1 MQQLNLLPK
10 TTEKVVRPDFE
21 LRGYQKEAIAQTYRF
36 IRFGIRSILLV
47 APTGAGKTCIGS
59 RIVNDAV
66 SRGRRVLFLVHRD
79 PLVSQTQDELLT
91 YGIEAGI
98 IKAGYRENRELPVQ
112 LASIQSLA
120 RRDLPR
126 DIGLVIID
134 ECHTVG
140 WYQAFQEVK
149 LAYSPCG
156 VPALGKTIYIGLTG
170 SPWRSKPKEHFG
182 EHFEAIVRVPGAE
195 SPEDEKKFLTTRLI
209 ERGFLVP
216 PRNFGWGGNF
226 RADLLE
232 KQDGEFSQ
240 KSIEAAVSHPDFNPS
255 VVEKFL
261 EVCPDRTGILFC
273 ASVQQ
278 SRELTTLFNAA
289 GIRCEHIE
297 ADTPHEIRRGM
308 YERLRTG
315 QTQLLSSVGTLTEGF
330 NVKNISAVVLARP
343 TASEALLIQM
353 CGRGLRLYPGKQDC
367 YLLDFCQNFKRLGF
381 ITSKRQITLCPRPP
395 KPVVV
400 GKECPKCGTT
410 VPNFIKVCPKCGY
423 EFPAGDGGEDL
434 PPEMPLDFGEVLS
447 PDDLEKFRYLRSQL
461 SRSYTTKKTPD
472 RVFALFRQRY
482 GHFPPNDWHV
492 GAVFKGASSQIE
504 QYYYRDFLKGVN
516 PKASPQWLEFHLKL
530 EFGFP
535 DKTYRLSNG
544 ESYKPP
550 ALDLNE
556 LDWWEVLGCKPLSDW
571 ETIKAKYTRA
581 IERCH
586 DYDDDAKLINLA
598 LEQAKAARGMK

>member
-1 MQQLNLLPK
+1 MQQLNLLPN
-10 TTEKVVRPDFE
+10 TTAVVRPDFE
-21 LRGYQKEAIAQTYRF
+21 LRDYQFQAIEKTYRL
-36 IRFGIRSILLV
+36 IRSGIRSALLV

-59 RIVNDAV
+59 RIAHDAV
-66 SRGRRVLFLVHRD
+66 NRGRRVLFLVHRD
-79 PLVSQTQDELLT
+79 PLVPQTQDELLN

-112 LASIQSLA
+112 IASIQSLA
-120 RRDLPR
+120 RRDLPK

-149 LAYSPCG
+149 QAYSPCG

-170 SPWRSKPKEHFG
+170 SPWRSKSKEHFG

-195 SPEDEKKFLTTRLI
+195 SPEDEKKFLTVRLI

-216 PRNFGWGGNF
+216 PRNFGWGGYF

-240 KSIEAAVSHPDFNPS
+240 KSIEAAVSHPDFNS
-255 VVEKFL
+255 LVVEKFL
-261 EVCPDRTGILFC
+261 ESGSERTGIVFC

-278 SRELTTLFNAA
+278 SRELTALFNEA
-289 GIRCEHIE
+289 GVRCEHIE
-297 ADTPHEIRRGM
+297 ADTPHEVRRPM
-308 YERLRTG
+308 YERLRSG
-315 QTQLLSSVGTLTEGF
+315 ETQLLSSVGTLTEGF
-330 NVKNISAVVLARP
+330 NVKSISAVVLARP

-353 CGRGLRLYPGKQDC
+353 CGRGLRPYPGKTDC

-381 ITSKRQITLCPRPP
+381 ITSNRQISLCPRPP
-395 KPVVV
+395 KPIVT
-400 GKECPKCGTT
+400 GKECPECGTT
-410 VPNFIKVCPKCGY
+410 VSKFIMICPECGY
-423 EFPAGDGGEDL
+423 EFPPGGEEDV
-434 PPEMPLDFGEVLS
+434 PSEMPLAFGEVLS

-461 SRSYTTKKTPD
+461 SRSYTTKRSPD
-472 RVFALFRQRY
+472 RVFMLFRQRY

-492 GAVFKGASSQIE
+492 GAVFKGANSQIE
-504 QYYYRDFLKGVN
+504 QYYYQDFLKTVN
-516 PKASPQWLEFHLKL
+516 LKASPQWLEFHLKL

-535 DKTYRLSNG
+535 DKSYRLSNG

-550 ALDLNE
+550 ALDLSE
-556 LDWWEVLGCKPLSDW
+556 LQWWEILGCKPLADE
-571 ETIKAKYTRA
+571 ETIKACYSRA
-581 IERCH
+581 IARCH
-586 DYDDDAKLINLA
+586 DYDSEAKLINLA
-598 LEQAKAARGMK
+598 LEKAKAARG

>member
-1 MQQLNLLPK
+1 MTQLSLLAKSPLAQ
-10 TTEKVVRPDFE
+10 VRPGFE
-21 LRGYQKEAIAQTYRF
+21 LRDYQKQAISQTYRL
-36 IRFGIRSILLV
+36 IRSGIRSLLLV

-59 RIVNDAV
+59 SIVNDAV
-66 SRGRRVLFLVHRD
+66 TKGRQVLFLVHRD
-79 PLVSQTQDELLT
+79 PLVPQTQDELLN

-112 LASIQSLA
+112 IASIQSLA
-120 RRDLPR
+120 RRDLPK

-149 LAYSPCG
+149 QAYSPCG

-195 SPEDEKKFLTTRLI
+195 SPEDEKKFLTVRLI

-232 KQDGEFSQ
+232 KQDGEFTQ
-240 KSIEAAVSHPDFNPS
+240 KSIEAALSHPDFNPT

-261 EVCPDRTGILFC
+261 EVCSERTGIVFC
-273 ASVQQ
+273 ASVNQ
-278 SRELTTLFNAA
+278 SRELTALFNAA
-289 GIRCEHIE
+289 GVRCEHIE
-297 ADTPHEIRRGM
+297 ADTPHPIRRGM
-308 YERLRTG
+308 YERLKNG

-330 NVKNISAVVLARP
+330 NVKNISAVILARP

-353 CGRGLRLYPGKQDC
+353 CGRGLRLFSGKQDC
-367 YLLDFCQNFKRLGF
+367 YLLDFCQNFKRLRF
-381 ITSKRQITLCPRPP
+381 ITSKREITLCPRPP
-395 KPVVV
+395 KPVSG
-400 GKECPKCGTT
+400 GKECPHCGAA
-410 VPNFIKVCPKCGY
+410 VPNFIMVCPECGY
-423 EFPAGDGGEDL
+423 VFPPGAGEDFL
-434 PPEMPLDFGEVLS
+434 PEMPLEFGEVLS
-447 PDDLEKFRYLRSQL
+447 PEDLEKFRYLRAQL
-461 SRSYTTKKTPD
+461 SRSYTTRKTPD

-482 GHFPPNDWHV
+482 GHFPPNDWHL
-492 GAVFKGASSQIE
+492 GAVFKGAGTKIE
-504 QYYYRDFLKGVN
+504 QQYYLTFLNAVN
-516 PKASPQWLEFHLKL
+516 PKATPQWIEFHMKL

-535 DKTYRLSNG
+535 DKSYRLSNG
-544 ESYKPP
+544 EAYKPP

-556 LDWWEVLGCKPLSDW
+556 LEWWEVLGCKPLSDW

-586 DYDDDAKLINLA
+586 DYDDEAKLINLA
-598 LEQAKAARGMK
+598 LEKAKSARGVA